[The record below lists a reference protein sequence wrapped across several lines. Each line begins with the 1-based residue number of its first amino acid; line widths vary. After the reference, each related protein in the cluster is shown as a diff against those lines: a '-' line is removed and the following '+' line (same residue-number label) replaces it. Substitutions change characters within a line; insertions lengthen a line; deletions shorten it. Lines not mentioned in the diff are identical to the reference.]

1 MNTSRYD
8 LVKTRV
14 HSILDKPSKA
24 DHFAFTIQLL
34 IAGVIVVNTLAI
46 ILFTVPSLGIRY
58 RFFLDP
64 LINTCLVIFTLEYLL
79 RIWACSS
86 SKTLKG
92 KVFERFRY
100 ALHLYQIID
109 LISIIPLFLPFLFP
123 RHLFL
128 LRTVRIISIFKLGR
142 YSGYLRSLDLLKR
155 VLFRK
160 REIFGIILFFLV
172 FIILFSST
180 ILYLVEFPVQPDKF
194 SSIPAAMWWSVMTV
208 TTVGYGDIIPVT
220 PLGKVIAALF
230 TLLGVLV
237 LAVPSAIL
245 ASGFI
250 EERSRDQVTDQ
261 GAEVA
266 EEKLLQIFEKMHNQG
281 QITENEREECT
292 SLVSLLRSKRHP

>member
-8 LVKTRV
+8 LVKARV
-14 HSILDKPSKA
+14 HSILDNPSKA

-250 EERSRDQVTDQ
+250 EERSRDQATDQ

-266 EEKLLQIFEKMHNQG
+266 EEKILQIFEKMHNQG
-281 QITENEREECT
+281 QITDTEREEYT